1 MSGKRQEIEI
11 VKGINKENS
20 FTKFYVCLFSLTSD
34 IRGDVSQKFSVNIWN
49 LLWLSTRLIT
59 CTEQTSIYISTF
71 SYELTSKYLVISTK
85 LKM

>member
-1 MSGKRQEIEI
+1 MSGKRQEIVI

-34 IRGDVSQKFSVNIWN
+34 IRGDVSQKFRVNIWN
-49 LLWLSTRLIT
+49 TRLIT

-71 SYELTSKYLVISTK
+71 PYPLNRL
-85 LKM
+85 